1 MKVVIIGAS
10 TSGLFTAYLLAK
22 EGVEVQVY
30 ERMNALG
37 LPPRTLIVTN
47 KLNEILDF
55 VPKDAIINKVKYLEL
70 FSKSRSAK
78 LELDCPDLIIE
89 RKKLVELFARL
100 AQGAGAK
107 IVLRHQFEGFAQLG
121 KEIVVNLKNLETNEQ
136 RRLSA
141 DILVGADGPLSRVAR
156 FASCDGHHLSALLQA
171 RVALPN
177 NANHD
182 TFQVWF
188 DSNHTE
194 YFYWLIPE
202 SDQVAAVGLISN
214 DPHKAEGGLLTFLR
228 ERGFKP
234 LEFQAAMVPM
244 HRFELTGSLMP
255 AGQNV
260 FLVGDSAAQVK
271 VTTVG
276 GVVTGLHAARTLA
289 HAILNGRNYSKEL
302 RELKLELNL
311 HLLVRNMLNLFN
323 DADYDELISMLNGRL
338 KTCLEKWTR
347 DELKQSFLRM
357 IWTEP
362 RLITLG
368 AKAFL
373 RSMLWTSNNRQ

>member
-55 VPKDAIINKVKYLEL
+55 VPKEAIINQVKYLEL
-70 FSKSRSAK
+70 FSKSKSAK
-78 LELDCPDLIIE
+78 LELHCPDLIIE

-100 AQGAGAK
+100 AEGAGAK
-107 IVLRHQFEGFAQLG
+107 IVLRHQFEGFAQLT
-121 KEIVVNLKNLETNEQ
+121 KRVVVNLRNLETNEQ
-136 RRLSA
+136 RRFSA
-141 DILVGADGPLSRVAR
+141 DILVGADGPLSGVAR

-188 DSNHTE
+188 DSNHTK

-202 SDQVAAVGLISN
+202 SDRVAAVGLISN
-214 DPHKAEGGLLTFLR
+214 DPHKAEAGLMTFLR
-228 ERGFKP
+228 ERGLNP
-234 LEFQAAMVPM
+234 LQFQAAMVAM
-244 HRFELTGSLMP
+244 HRFELTDSFMP

-276 GVVTGLHAARTLA
+276 GVVTGLHAARALA

-323 DADYDELISMLNGRL
+323 DADYDELICMLNGKL
-338 KTCLEKWTR
+338 KPFLEKLSR

-357 IWTEP
+357 IWIEP

-373 RSMLWTSNNRQ
+373 RSMLWNANRHQ